1 VYEQERCRLDLVL
14 PEGARG
20 FPVLVWFHGGSLNS
34 QSKENLATR
43 NLAAAF
49 AAQGIAA
56 ATAWVLAHVGEHGG
70 DPKRVFVAGHSAGGY
85 LALMLAT
92 EAKWLKAHGAVPE
105 QLKGYIPVS
114 GQTFTHY
121 TLRQERGI
129 PDPEG
134 TPILDHGAPCYHAHA
149 KVPPIL
155 AICADGDHAD
165 RRLEN
170 QYLMALLQTKGH
182 SAHRY
187 LEIQD
192 RNHISLI
199 TEIPKPQDP
208 VLTAIARFVKAP

>member
-1 VYEQERCRLDLVL
+1 MVRRIQLFAILFLFLVLAGALSAGPPAGVKILKDLPYKSGPALSVYEQERCRLDLVL

-49 AAQGIAA
+49 AAQGIAVAVANYRLSPRVQYPAYIDDAAA

-114 GQTFTHY
+114 YRVAFYELELIFISASRSWDENTHY
-121 TLRQERGI
+121 PR
-129 PDPEG
+129 PDHDQRIG
-134 TPILDHGAPCYHAHA
+134 
-149 KVPPIL
+149 
-155 AICADGDHAD
+155 
-165 RRLEN
+165 
-170 QYLMALLQTKGH
+170 
-182 SAHRY
+182 
-187 LEIQD
+187 
-192 RNHISLI
+192 
-199 TEIPKPQDP
+199 
-208 VLTAIARFVKAP
+208 